1 MLHGVA
7 YGPFGS
13 EEGDGLPGR
22 ERAAEDLRMIAA
34 WGGKV
39 VRVYTVPPGWF
50 LDLCGGHGL
59 VVLAGV
65 PWAVHADFLSGEA
78 EREMAKTAVR
88 EAARALAGREE
99 VAALLVGNE
108 IPSVLVRWLG
118 WRRVRAFLEELI
130 DVVREEAPELLAGYA
145 NYPSTEVLVPG
156 NADFVAC
163 NVYLEDGEALGRYLA
178 RLQNLAGDRPL
189 LISEVG
195 ADVLGMGEERQAALL
210 RETVER
216 CREAGVAGQV
226 VFAFTDEWH
235 RGGGQVEGWRFG
247 LTDAARRER
256 LAWRELAGGWPG
268 EVVPAGG
275 AVPRV
280 SVVVCTRNG
289 VRTLGE
295 CLGGLARVR
304 YGDYEVIVVD
314 DGSAG
319 GIAEICEGFA
329 GVRYVRQEAAGLGV
343 ARNTGAAAATG
354 EIIAYTDDDCVP
366 DEDWLNFLVRAF
378 ADPAVGAAGGPNIP
392 PAAVNAVQASV
403 IAAPGGPAHVLTGDR
418 EAEHL
423 PGCNLAVR
431 REAFAAVGGFRAEY
445 HAAGDDVDFCW
456 RLLEAGWRLEYVA
469 AAMVWHYRRF
479 TARAYLRQQWGYGKA
494 EALLMRGHGER
505 FGLSGGARWRGA
517 VYEPAAGRL
526 GESGVMVY
534 GGTFGMAGYQIVY
547 RRLVPGWA
555 WLVMTV
561 PWWLV
566 VCGLMMAGFRRVEM
580 AVLGLVMAAVPVV
593 MGWWMARGLR
603 MGVKWDGDAGARW
616 RLWGLVVV
624 QPVVR
629 SAARLWWGLRLGS
642 WPGGRRGE
650 WRWPSGDWKWRVRG
664 VRGVVREYWS
674 AGGVGR
680 EALLSV
686 LEGSGKVRVGD
697 EWDDWDLRWQ
707 DEGGWEVRVSTVTEY
722 HREGARTKVRM
733 GVVAVLGWLEVWFAG
748 VVVSAVVMVLRGTMS
763 VPNVIPLAM
772 WGWVIWDWRQRGVRR
787 RAVAVADVERA
798 AAAAGLVAV
807 PANAEG

>member
-34 WGGKV
+34 WGGKA

-50 LDLCGGHGL
+50 LDLCGENGL

-65 PWAVHADFLSGEA
+65 PWAVHADFLSGEV
-78 EREMAKTAVR
+78 EREMAKRAVR
-88 EAARALAGREE
+88 EAARALSGREE

-130 DVVREEAPELLAGYA
+130 DVVREEAPDMIVGYA

-163 NVYLEDGEALGRYLA
+163 NVYLEDPEALGRYLA

-189 LISEVG
+189 LISEIG
-195 ADVLGMGEERQAALL
+195 ADVVGMGEERQAALL

-235 RGGGQVEGWRFG
+235 RGGVQVEGWRFG
-247 LTDAARRER
+247 LTDAARRPR

-268 EVVPAGG
+268 EVMREGG
-275 AVPRV
+275 PGLRV

-304 YGDYEVIVVD
+304 YRDYEVIVVD
-314 DGSAG
+314 DGSDG

-343 ARNTGAAAATG
+343 ARNTGAAVATG
-354 EIIAYTDDDCVP
+354 EILAYTDDDCVP

-378 ADPAVGAAGGPNIP
+378 ADPEVGAAGGPNVP

-479 TARAYLRQQWGYGKA
+479 TAGAYLRQQWGYGKA
-494 EALLMRGHGER
+494 EALLMRGHGDR
-505 FGLSGGARWRGA
+505 FGLTGGARWRGV

-526 GESGVMVY
+526 GDDRVSIY
-534 GGTFGMAGYQIVY
+534 GGMFGMAGYQIVY

-555 WLVMTV
+555 WVVMTGQ
-561 PWWLV
+561 WWLV
-566 VCGLMMAGFRRVEM
+566 VCGLGLLGVVVGELLVV
-580 AVLGLVMAAVPVV
+580 AVVMGLVPVV
-593 MGWWMARGLR
+593 AGWWMARVLR
-603 MGVKWDGDAGARW
+603 MGVKWDGDGGARW
-616 RLWGLVVV
+616 RLWGLVVL

-629 SAARLWWGLRLGS
+629 SAARLWWGVRLGS

-650 WRWPSGDWKWRVRG
+650 WRWPSGERRWRVCG
-664 VRGVVREYWS
+664 VQGMVREYWS

-680 EALLSV
+680 EALLAA
-686 LEGSGKVRVGD
+686 LEGSGSVRVGD
-697 EWDDWDLRWQ
+697 EWDDWDLSWR

-733 GVVAVLGWLEVWFAG
+733 GVVAVVGAG
-748 VVVSAVVMVLRGTMS
+748 IWEWRRRGVLR
-763 VPNVIPLAM
+763 
-772 WGWVIWDWRQRGVRR
+772 
-787 RAVAVADVERA
+787 RAEAVVERA
-798 AAAAGLVAV
+798 AAAAGLLAV
-807 PANAEG
+807 SANAEG

>member
-1 MLHGVA
+1 
-7 YGPFGS
+7 
-13 EEGDGLPGR
+13 
-22 ERAAEDLRMIAA
+22 MIAA

-50 LDLCGGHGL
+50 LDLCGENGL

-65 PWAVHADFLSGEA
+65 PWAVHADFLSGEV
-78 EREMAKTAVR
+78 EREIAKRAVR

-108 IPSVLVRWLG
+108 IPAVLVRWLG
-118 WRRVRAFLEELI
+118 WRRVRAFLEDLI
-130 DVVREEAPELLAGYA
+130 DVVREEVPDLLVGYA

-156 NADFVAC
+156 NADFLAC
-163 NVYLEDGEALGRYLA
+163 NVYLEDPEALGRYLA

-189 LISEVG
+189 LISEIG
-195 ADVLGMGEERQAALL
+195 ADVLGMGEERQAELL

-247 LTDAARRER
+247 LTDAERRPR
-256 LAWRELAGGWPG
+256 LAWGELAGGWPG
-268 EVVPAGG
+268 EVMREGG
-275 AVPRV
+275 PGMRV

-314 DGSAG
+314 DGSDG

-329 GVRYVRQEAAGLGV
+329 GVRYVRQEAAGLAM
-343 ARNTGAAAATG
+343 ARNTGAAVATG
-354 EIIAYTDDDCVP
+354 GIIAYTDDDCVP

-378 ADPAVGAAGGPNIP
+378 ADPAVGAAGGPNVP

-494 EALLMRGHGER
+494 EALLMRVHGER
-505 FGLSGGARWRGA
+505 FGVSGGARWRGV
-517 VYEPAAGRL
+517 VYDAAAGRL
-526 GESGVMVY
+526 GGAGVSIY
-534 GGTFGMAGYQIVY
+534 GGMFGMAGYQIVY
-547 RRLVPGWA
+547 RREVPGWA

-566 VCGLMMAGFRRVEM
+566 VAGLLLLGLWRVEM
-580 AVLGLVMAAVPVV
+580 VVAGLVMAAVPVV
-593 MGWWMARGLR
+593 LAWRGARGLR
-603 MGVKWDGDAGARW
+603 MGAMWDEDAGARW
-616 RLWGLVVV
+616 MLRGLLLA

-629 SAARLWWGLRLGS
+629 SAARMWWGVQVGG
-642 WPGGRRGE
+642 WPRGGRGE
-650 WRWPSGDWKWRVRG
+650 WRWPRGAWKWRVRG
-664 VRGVVREYWS
+664 GRGLVREYWS

-680 EALLSV
+680 ESLLAA
-686 LEGSGKVRVGD
+686 LEGSGSVRVGD
-697 EWDDWDLRWQ
+697 EWDDWDVSWV

-722 HREGARTKVRM
+722 HREGARTKVRIA
-733 GVVAVLGWLEVWFAG
+733 VVAVVGWLELWFAG
-748 VVVSAVVMVLRGTMS
+748 VVVSAVLMVLRGTMA
-763 VPNVIPLAM
+763 VPNVVPMAI
-772 WGWVIWDWRQRGVRR
+772 WGAVIWEWRRRGVVR
-787 RAVAVADVERA
+787 RAAAVADVERA

-807 PANAEG
+807 HANAEG